1 VNRLNKEGRH
11 SDKPEQNPP
20 PLRPSPCSRRL
31 FLKQVVAIGAAGLIA
46 PGLLTA
52 CGNENAAERSETETG
67 LTDKASPGAA
77 ASGKC
82 EASADLPA
90 GDVAARQAVNYVDES
105 PQADKICANCQFF
118 KQPEAG
124 AACGGCEIVKGPI
137 APEGYC
143 NAWVVQS

>member
-1 VNRLNKEGRH
+1 MNRLNKEGHH

-20 PLRPSPCSRRL
+20 PLRPSPCSRRT

-46 PGLLTA
+46 PRLLMA
-52 CGNENAAERSETETG
+52 CSNENAAERIETETG
-67 LTDKASPGAA
+67 PTDQTLPGAA
-77 ASGKC
+77 TSGKC
-82 EASADLPA
+82 KESADLPA

-105 PQADKICANCQFF
+105 PQTDKICANCQFF
-118 KQPEAG
+118 KQPAAG

-137 APEGYC
+137 APEDYC